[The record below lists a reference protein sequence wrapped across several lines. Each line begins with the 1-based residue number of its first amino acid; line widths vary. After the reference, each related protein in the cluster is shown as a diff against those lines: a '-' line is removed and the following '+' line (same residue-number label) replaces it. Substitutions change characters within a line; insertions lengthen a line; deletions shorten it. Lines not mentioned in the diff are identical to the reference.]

1 MLHNEATVGLAFSS
15 ARDYLIRVNSYDHFI
30 EAGLAVDA
38 IEKMG
43 RFAESA
49 PIQRV
54 ISALIVLNAVTL
66 GMQTVPEWIAAY
78 GPIFDVFDQLVLLVF
93 VVEVSAKLLWRRLD
107 FFKNGWNVFD
117 FLIVGIALVPASG
130 QLSVLR
136 ALRILRTLR
145 LMSVVPQMRRVI
157 GALFTAI
164 PGIMSVGAIILLLFY
179 VSSVLTTNY
188 FGAVFPQW
196 FGSIGES
203 MYTLFQ
209 VMTLESWS
217 MGIVR
222 PVMEEFPLAW
232 IFFVPFILI
241 TSFAILNLFIG
252 IIVDAMHVQ
261 SVAEENALH
270 QEGDR
275 IEGDIDALRE
285 ELREVK
291 ALLKASMKQSAN

>member
-1 MLHNEATVGLAFSS
+1 
-15 ARDYLIRVNSYDHFI
+15 
-30 EAGLAVDA
+30 
-38 IEKMG
+38 
-43 RFAESA
+43 
-49 PIQRV
+49 
-54 ISALIVLNAVTL
+54 
-66 GMQTVPEWIAAY
+66 
-78 GPIFDVFDQLVLLVF
+78 
-93 VVEVSAKLLWRRLD
+93 
-107 FFKNGWNVFD
+107 
-117 FLIVGIALVPASG
+117 
-130 QLSVLR
+130 
-136 ALRILRTLR
+136 
-145 LMSVVPQMRRVI
+145 
-157 GALFTAI
+157 
-164 PGIMSVGAIILLLFY
+164 
-179 VSSVLTTNY
+179 
-188 FGAVFPQW
+188 
-196 FGSIGES
+196 
-203 MYTLFQ
+203 

>member
-1 MLHNEATVGLAFSS
+1 
-15 ARDYLIRVNSYDHFI
+15 
-30 EAGLAVDA
+30 VDA

-261 SVAEENALH
+261 SVAEEDALH